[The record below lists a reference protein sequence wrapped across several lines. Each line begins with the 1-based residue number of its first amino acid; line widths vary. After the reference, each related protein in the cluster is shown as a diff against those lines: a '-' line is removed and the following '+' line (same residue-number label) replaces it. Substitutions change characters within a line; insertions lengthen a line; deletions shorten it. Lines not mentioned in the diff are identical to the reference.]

1 MAYDEMQT
9 NVMPKEKFNLAFGLT
24 SCQING
30 TVKSNIKNAGN
41 PSVLFTMVNQV
52 TITEIK

>member
-1 MAYDEMQT
+1 MQT

-52 TITEIK
+52 MIIEIK